1 MVDTGS
7 SGAAGGDVGSQGLG
21 RSKALAAL
29 CHDLMQCVSAALLLT
44 ELPEDDV
51 SLDEIRR
58 RFSLI
63 ERTLQHAAALLE
75 TAGMDMAPR
84 RWWLDLGTLATECAQ
99 MADAV
104 GRVKV
109 ERELMDR
116 QALVRGDPL
125 LLHRALDNMID
136 NASRAA
142 GQGGLVIVRVGGD
155 DDQTWVEVVDDG
167 PGFGEIEHGTGQ
179 GLTVVSSAAR
189 ACGGRLEISSGPG
202 PGTTVRLAFPRL
214 GESAAL
220 GQDSAE
226 PDRYSAKSAFQSP

>member
-1 MVDTGS
+1 MVGTGS
-7 SGAAGGDVGSQGLG
+7 TSEAVAGGDSRERG

-44 ELPEDDV
+44 QLPEDDV
-51 SLDEIRR
+51 SLDEVRR

-75 TAGMDMAPR
+75 TAGMEMAPR
-84 RWWLDLGTLATECAQ
+84 RWWLDLGALATECAH
-99 MADAV
+99 MADVAR
-104 GRVKV
+104 RVKV
-109 ERELMDR
+109 ERELRDR
-116 QALVRGDPL
+116 PALVRGDPL

-142 GQGGLVIVRVGGD
+142 GETGLVVVRVGGD

-214 GESAAL
+214 GDSAAP
-220 GQDSAE
+220 GQDSAD
-226 PDRYSAKSAFQSP
+226 PSLYSA